1 MSKARGHGVFV
12 NSQLG
17 KRVSRKVMWG
27 AEHLVIEGGG
37 SIIGNTVMNG
47 IYYPLEEVKKLASDV
62 TGFVHA
68 PNAHP
73 YDDNGG
79 FISAGSPEAV
89 SKFYFGGVAYNYRMS
104 GDRLVR
110 DIAIN
115 IEVASRTEAGRE
127 LIARIEA
134 GDDVDTSTG
143 LLYKPEVA
151 SGIGL
156 DGEPYDSVARNMMLD
171 HDAILLREQGAATSD
186 QGVGLF
192 ANSKGEDEEVDIMVT
207 AVNAS
212 MPALRLEVV
221 DIEWD
226 EAGAIQ
232 RIKEYTGSTDAPS
245 TNYRRY
251 FLEFDRDNVDSFDA
265 YRKPFAD
272 ILDGKPVAV
281 KAAVEQYA
289 KEELD
294 GRAAMAVKVYATNSL
309 ADDAVKEPG
318 SMKKLFTKFM
328 EWFAINRDREY
339 NADANDI
346 TTNEEDAMKEMIN
359 AYLKEK
365 GINTEGMT
373 DEQALNAYMKAKNE
387 EASATEDSKPAAN
400 SNEDTAA
407 NAQLLAAV
415 NALADQV
422 KELKTAQNA
431 SKDAELTALAA
442 DVEALEI
449 GLNAAQAK
457 ALGAEGMKA
466 LIAKNG
472 GHVNFAANGQRFTG
486 NSDKVDDGCSD
497 FLAS

>member
-12 NSQLG
+12 NSKMG
-17 KRVSRKVMWG
+17 KSVSRKMMWG
-27 AEHLVIEGGG
+27 IEYLIIEGGG
-37 SIIGNTVMNG
+37 AIIGNTVMNG
-47 IYYPLEEVKKLASDV
+47 VYYPLSEVIKVANET
-62 TGFVHA
+62 TGFIPA
-68 PNAHP
+68 PNSHP

-79 FISAGSPEAV
+79 FISGRDVEAIER
-89 SKFYFGGVAYNYRMS
+89 FYFGAFACNYRMKS
-104 GDRLVR
+104 DRLVR
-110 DIAIN
+110 DIYIN
-115 IEVASRTEAGRE
+115 IEVASRTEDGRE
-127 LIARIEA
+127 LIRRIEA
-134 GDDVDTSTG
+134 GEDVDTSTG
-143 LLYKPEVA
+143 LLYQPEVA

-156 DGEPYDSVARNMMLD
+156 DGEPYDSIARNMKLD
-171 HDAILLREQGAATSD
+171 HDALLLREQGAATPD

-192 ANSKGEDEEVDIMVT
+192 PNSKGEDKEVDIIMT

-226 EAGAIQ
+226 ETGAIQ

-281 KAAVEQYA
+281 KAAVDQYA

-294 GRAAMAVKVYATNSL
+294 GRAAMAVKVYASNSL

-328 EWFAINRDREY
+328 EWFAINKDREY

-387 EASATEDSKPAAN
+387 DGAKAEEPKPAAA
-400 SNEDTAA
+400 SAEETAA

-415 NALADQV
+415 NALANEV

-431 SKDAELTALAA
+431 SKDAELNALAA

-457 ALGAEGMKA
+457 ALGVDGMKA